1 MKRLTVSLAWLGA
14 CFTLGWA
21 GPAVRADDG
30 DETLRGWL
38 AKAELVVAGQIVSE
52 PIGIIHETGVPN
64 YICDFKIADVL
75 KGDSSAVGTT
85 ASVNIVRF
93 ELAEKDKSPLVKKDA
108 ECILFLKNVSPDKPV
123 WRTADAWFG
132 VQQRSPALARSLK
145 KLASE
150 KWERPSGRDGQPV
163 APGRAL
169 PQPAEPFVI
178 RCERAEDKIT
188 VAKEDFGQT
197 LTVTSPRGIGRATIT
212 RRGDTWPNP
221 LKFRFNLK
229 ALEGLTV
236 DTGKGKPINTGHHD
250 SDVVKREAG
259 IEYVIPRDR
268 LGDDVQTLKIQWV
281 DYYR

>member
-1 MKRLTVSLAWLGA
+1 MNRFLHLLLLLACG
-14 CFTLGWA
+14 
-21 GPAVRADDG
+21 VHADDG

-52 PIGIIHETGVPN
+52 PIGITHETGVPN
-64 YICDFKIADVL
+64 YICDFKIAEVL
-75 KGDSSAVGTT
+75 KGDAALAGTT
-85 ASVNIVRF
+85 TAVNIVRF

-145 KLASE
+145 RL
-150 KWERPSGRDGQPV
+150 D
-163 APGRAL
+163 
-169 PQPAEPFVI
+169 AETTPFII

-212 RRGDTWPNP
+212 RRGETWPNP

-268 LGDDVQTLKIQWV
+268 LGDDVQTLKVQWV